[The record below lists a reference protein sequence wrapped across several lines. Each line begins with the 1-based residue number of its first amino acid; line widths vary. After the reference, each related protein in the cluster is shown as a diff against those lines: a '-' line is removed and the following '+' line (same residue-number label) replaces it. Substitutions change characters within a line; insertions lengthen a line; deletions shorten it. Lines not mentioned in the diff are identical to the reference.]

1 MRESGGEA
9 IVGMKVK
16 YLGESSVLELLHGKV
31 YNVEAIDPSGKLIEI
46 IDETNE
52 AYVYPLS
59 RFEIVEE

>member
-1 MRESGGEA
+1 
-9 IVGMKVK
+9 MKVK